1 MERNLDTEEIQAITI
16 LVNGATLPENE
27 RSDAV
32 KRLLDDG
39 LSVSDIAELAP
50 TLLGKARGVRCQF
63 TLKAVKPINRKRPHG
78 SPG

>member
-1 MERNLDTEEIQAITI
+1 MEHNLDAKEIQAITI

-50 TLLGKARGVRCQF
+50 TLLGKVR
-63 TLKAVKPINRKRPHG
+63 
-78 SPG
+78 